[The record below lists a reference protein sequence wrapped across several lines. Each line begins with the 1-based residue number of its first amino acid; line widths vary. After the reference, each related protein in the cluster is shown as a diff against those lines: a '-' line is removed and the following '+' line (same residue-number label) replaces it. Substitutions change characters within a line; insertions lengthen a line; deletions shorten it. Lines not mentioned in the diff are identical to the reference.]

1 MVVLFVFGQFLIYIY
16 DLLFLVHVRVCTC
29 LRRPMAVIRTMAK
42 RSIDEAHAH
51 EIAAPWNKESNF
63 TKALPLDG
71 GPNARARFHRPDI
84 WHCIHLGVGKAFISS
99 AFTVLQ
105 QAIPGSNVDI
115 RFQSISEEYR
125 VFCRARKLTP
135 FLTKLDK
142 FTFNA
147 FGPMEE
153 PAGSWNKASVT
164 STLGLFLE
172 HCCEVFGDEL
182 HELGLRDHRVTFI
195 VFSPRASAILF
206 IKRFVCQFLSH
217 AFRIVPV
224 LVYKFCEVSAVR
236 ALNKMMHIFYHGD
249 LWLPRPQATEAINLG
264 EHFVR
269 AYRYLA
275 YLSNEVAERR
285 FPLLP
290 KLHMVDE
297 IIEDLRFQVCTCQAK
312 WCFNIICE
320 SCSVDDDFIGRC
332 AFVCRHVSPRSTPI
346 RTLERYLVQLY
357 QVWASDA

>member
-1 MVVLFVFGQFLIYIY
+1 M
-16 DLLFLVHVRVCTC
+16 LFLVHVRVCTC

-172 HCCEVFGDEL
+172 HCCEV
-182 HELGLRDHRVTFI
+182 
-195 VFSPRASAILF
+195 
-206 IKRFVCQFLSH
+206 
-217 AFRIVPV
+217 
-224 LVYKFCEVSAVR
+224 LV
-236 ALNKMMHIFYHGD
+236 M
-249 LWLPRPQATEAINLG
+249 
-264 EHFVR
+264 
-269 AYRYLA
+269 
-275 YLSNEVAERR
+275 
-285 FPLLP
+285 
-290 KLHMVDE
+290 
-297 IIEDLRFQVCTCQAK
+297 
-312 WCFNIICE
+312 
-320 SCSVDDDFIGRC
+320 SCMN
-332 AFVCRHVSPRSTPI
+332 
-346 RTLERYLVQLY
+346 
-357 QVWASDA
+357 SD

>member
-1 MVVLFVFGQFLIYIY
+1 
-16 DLLFLVHVRVCTC
+16 
-29 LRRPMAVIRTMAK
+29 MAK

-182 HELGLRDHRVTFI
+182 HELGLRDHR
-195 VFSPRASAILF
+195 
-206 IKRFVCQFLSH
+206 
-217 AFRIVPV
+217 
-224 LVYKFCEVSAVR
+224 
-236 ALNKMMHIFYHGD
+236 
-249 LWLPRPQATEAINLG
+249 ATEAINLG

-297 IIEDLRFQVCTCQAK
+297 IIEDLRFQ
-312 WCFNIICE
+312 
-320 SCSVDDDFIGRC
+320 
-332 AFVCRHVSPRSTPI
+332 
-346 RTLERYLVQLY
+346 
-357 QVWASDA
+357 